1 MIDFASGAPP
11 VNMGSKN
18 VAMRIAT
25 RVGNYNRRVA
35 MRNTVVTLVA
45 TSTLVAAIVGMPSGA
60 QSQVVVI
67 IGNGPGQPYYPQ
79 PYPPPYPYP
88 YPPVVY
94 GEPSLYPAYRPPA
107 YVNGYNNGGY
117 NNGGYY
123 NGYRPYVYG
132 PESLS
137 PLDHLL
143 GLTRRGSFAIR

>member
-1 MIDFASGAPP
+1 
-11 VNMGSKN
+11 
-18 VAMRIAT
+18 
-25 RVGNYNRRVA
+25 

-45 TSTLVAAIVGMPSGA
+45 TSALVAAMVGMPSSA

-67 IGNGPGQPYYPQ
+67 IGNGPGQPYYAQ

-94 GEPSLYPAYRPPA
+94 AEPSLYPAYRPPA

-117 NNGGYY
+117 NNGGYYNGGYY

-143 GLTRRGSFAIR
+143 GLTRRGSFSIR

>member
-1 MIDFASGAPP
+1 
-11 VNMGSKN
+11 
-18 VAMRIAT
+18 
-25 RVGNYNRRVA
+25 

-45 TSTLVAAIVGMPSGA
+45 TSALVAAMVGMPSSA

-67 IGNGPGQPYYPQ
+67 IGNGPGQPYYAQ

-94 GEPSLYPAYRPPA
+94 AEPSLYPAYRPPA

-123 NGYRPYVYG
+123 NGYRPYGYG
-132 PESLS
+132 SEGPS

-143 GLTRRGSFAIR
+143 GLTRRSFSIR

>member
-1 MIDFASGAPP
+1 
-11 VNMGSKN
+11 
-18 VAMRIAT
+18 
-25 RVGNYNRRVA
+25 

-45 TSTLVAAIVGMPSGA
+45 MSTLVAAMVGMPGSA

-67 IGNGPGQPYYPQ
+67 IGNGHGQPY
-79 PYPPPYPYP
+79 YPPPYPYP

-123 NGYRPYVYG
+123 NGLSTVCVRARG
-132 PESLS
+132 PQ
-137 PLDHLL
+137 PI
-143 GLTRRGSFAIR
+143 GSSSRIDPPRLVLNPIHAFFEVAQAVPP

>member
-1 MIDFASGAPP
+1 
-11 VNMGSKN
+11 
-18 VAMRIAT
+18 
-25 RVGNYNRRVA
+25 

-45 TSTLVAAIVGMPSGA
+45 TSALVAAMVGMPSSA

-67 IGNGPGQPYYPQ
+67 IGNGPGQPYYTQ
-79 PYPPPYPYP
+79 PYPPSYPYP

-107 YVNGYNNGGY
+107 YVNGYY
-117 NNGGYY
+117 NGGYY

-132 PESLS
+132 PEGLS

-143 GLTRRGSFAIR
+143 GLTRRGSFSIR